1 MGEGLKAHVTGQ
13 FRSYSFISGNICSDL
28 MTYLLQGG
36 WRFEGP
42 CYPTIPE
49 LVRHQWQSGEPVT
62 NKSQTILANP
72 IVRESWE
79 LNNDDVVLE
88 TKIGNVR
95 CLAILCHH
103 MSHAMRKLDF
113 CLGENKGT
121 DQLCSN
127 YELINAFVVATQIVQ
142 FLFFANPK
150 FQASSTLL

>member
-1 MGEGLKAHVTGQ
+1 MLQ
-13 FRSYSFISGNICSDL
+13 SDIL
-28 MTYLLQGG
+28 LNTIFYDTEKLCFTHCLQGG

-95 CLAILCHH
+95 
-103 MSHAMRKLDF
+103 F
-113 CLGENKGT
+113 
-121 DQLCSN
+121 
-127 YELINAFVVATQIVQ
+127 
-142 FLFFANPK
+142 
-150 FQASSTLL
+150 

>member
-1 MGEGLKAHVTGQ
+1 MN
-13 FRSYSFISGNICSDL
+13 FY
-28 MTYLLQGG
+28 LQGG

-42 CYPTIPE
+42 CYPTISE

-95 CLAILCHH
+95 SDCFYATISITFTSSGRLESCRCSFSCDINLCLL
-103 MSHAMRKLDF
+103 
-113 CLGENKGT
+113 T
-121 DQLCSN
+121 
-127 YELINAFVVATQIVQ
+127 
-142 FLFFANPK
+142 P
-150 FQASSTLL
+150 